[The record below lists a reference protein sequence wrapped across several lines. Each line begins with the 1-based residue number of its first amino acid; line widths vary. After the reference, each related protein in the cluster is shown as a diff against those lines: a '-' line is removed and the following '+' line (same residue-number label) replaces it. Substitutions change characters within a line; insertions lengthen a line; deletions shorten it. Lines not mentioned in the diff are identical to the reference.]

1 MAEKHIFIGLG
12 GAGVNTLAQIKYK
25 IYEKLPSAGRKS
37 RVEQLQEKY
46 RFLFIDT
53 DSEDIRKNNAAY
65 RDRFELGKTDFINPV
80 EELIDLGEQNP
91 LVIYRD
97 ASKSE
102 NTRINKRI
110 TEACHKEVANDIPN
124 SDLRLGA
131 GAFRIKSRIAFAR
144 KADDF
149 INKMHI
155 YINGLNSISEGAV
168 EKNTIY
174 YWIISSSNGGTGS
187 GIVND
192 VLYFVNM
199 VHKQLVGKSDP
210 QLALLLYMPQYYID
224 VNNGNERYPKNA
236 YAVLSELK
244 AFQVLSREIRP
255 HTPFHRLAL
264 LRDYTQFDTQEVY
277 RPFSYCIPVDYQTD
291 KGTNMGSLQNMYHNT
306 AEMIYYIHSGPGA
319 SGFRSIL
326 DNYINEIQSR
336 SADAFLI
343 PMGYIALRKP
353 EKDFEDYVQI
363 RLRYEL
369 LKYGIIGLPKHQGA
383 QTAKEVYKDYINKK
397 LFDKS
402 GGSLY
407 ATLKQQVNDMLEERM
422 PDGMIRDSDNKVM
435 KKLPLNVNQTE
446 TDQLVK
452 EIEYTI
458 YKKEHYIKEVLAG
471 ITSDLWGWI
480 EEHSLRYGLEYV
492 QSTLF
497 ELDIYC
503 TNIYDSYTGS
513 QQGRVSEHEAKQEQI
528 NSLAA
533 TLDDLYKNALEIT
546 VSERVTGSNKKDVEA
561 YFSALKDYATRKVD
575 LIMLDQVN
583 ELLKMLC
590 VGTNG
595 VVDKMRRHVANLLSE
610 AKHILSGERGP
621 EFAYG
626 ELAKSFMEKTRDVTS
641 VYLPK
646 IQDFA
651 ETYGWKEGHKFSKWY
666 EEIIT
671 PSDTYDK
678 GKGYI
683 PVRYTGEHS
692 LEAFLRSLAD
702 VNKELMITKGYYAGE
717 EMKLFRNPEMDNY
730 RTVIEDIL
738 SFAARSMEDKYRK
751 NQKINSEWFAKTLP
765 QFFDELDKEN
775 RDDIRKRMNPSLFF
789 TYEQEKDNNLLA
801 TRTIYVAGSDKI
813 AREVLQYNPGDKTAK
828 FATAEESSM
837 IYIIKARMGLSFD
850 FYRRY
855 DIIEREYMNT
865 VNKREFHFHTAFA
878 DCNGAYDQIV
888 LPEEFEPEL
897 ITLAHYILMDG
908 YKDILSRYYYVSGND
923 FDKDH
928 YTNTPFVFEDKRV
941 VLAKRS
947 NLSSKGEYI
956 CLTRS
961 NGVNELYL
969 SLVFGASRTPCCVVY
984 EKLKE
989 MYIREGLEQSIAN
1002 LIKDMLWV
1010 AKVKMEMNYDDV
1022 RQHVI
1027 NEYTRRLHA
1036 TDSREES
1043 SLLNKLLMVF
1053 TTKLDSFEKFIM

>member
-12 GAGVNTLAQIKYK
+12 GAGVNTLAQVKYK
-25 IYEKLPSAGRKS
+25 IYEKLTPTRHKS
-37 RVEQLQEKY
+37 RLEQLQEKY

-53 DSEDIRKNNAAY
+53 DSEDIRKNNIYY
-65 RDRFELGKTDFINPV
+65 RDRFELGKVDFINPV

-91 LVIYRD
+91 LVIYKD
-97 ASKSE
+97 ASKSQ

-110 TEACHKEVANDIPN
+110 TEACHMEVAKDIPN

-149 INKMHI
+149 INKMHM

-174 YWIISSSNGGTGS
+174 YWVISSSNGGTGS
-187 GIVND
+187 GVLND

-199 VHKQLVGKSDP
+199 IHKQLVGKGDP
-210 QLALLLYMPQYYID
+210 QLGLLLYMPQYYID
-224 VNNGNERYPKNA
+224 INSGNERYPKNA
-236 YAVLSELK
+236 YAVLSELT
-244 AFQVLSREIRP
+244 AFQVLSREMKP
-255 HTPFHRLAL
+255 YTSYHRLAL

-291 KGTNMGSLQNMYHNT
+291 KGTNMGSLQNMYYNT
-306 AEMIYYIHSGPGA
+306 AEMLYYIHSGPGA

-336 SADAFLI
+336 SSNVFLI

-353 EKDFEDYVQI
+353 EKDFEDYMQI

-369 LKYGIIGLPKHQGA
+369 LKYGIIGQSKHQGA
-383 QTAKEVYKDYINKK
+383 QTARDVYKDYIDKK

-402 GGSLY
+402 SGSLY
-407 ATLKQQVNDMLEERM
+407 ATLKQLANDMLEERM
-422 PDGMIRDSDNKVM
+422 SDGMIRDSDNKVM
-435 KKLPLNVNQTE
+435 KRLPSNVNQTE
-446 TDQLVK
+446 TDLLIK
-452 EIEYTI
+452 EIEYAI
-458 YKKEHYIKEVLAG
+458 YKREHFIKDVLAG
-471 ITSDLWGWI
+471 ITDNLWGWI
-480 EEHSLRYGLEYV
+480 ENNTLKYGLEYV

-497 ELDIYC
+497 ELDIYS
-503 TNIYDSYTGS
+503 TGVYDSYTSS
-513 QQGRVSEHEAKQEQI
+513 QQGRMSEHEAKQEQI
-528 NSLAA
+528 NSLAS
-533 TLDDLYKNALEIT
+533 TLDDLHKNALEIT
-546 VSERVTGSNKKDVEA
+546 VSEKITGNNKRDVEA
-561 YFSALKDYATRKVD
+561 YYNALKDYASRKVD
-575 LIMLDQVN
+575 LIILDQVN
-583 ELLKMLC
+583 ELLKVLC

-595 VVDKMRRHVANLLSE
+595 IVDKMRRHVANLLSE

-621 EFAYG
+621 EFAYD

-666 EEIIT
+666 EEIIA
-671 PSDTYDK
+671 PSDKYDK
-678 GKGYI
+678 GKGCI
-683 PVRYTGEHS
+683 PARYTGERS

-702 VNKELMITKGYYAGE
+702 VNKEQMIPKGYYAGD
-717 EMKLFRNPEMDNY
+717 EMKLFRNFDMDNY

-738 SFAARSMEDKYRK
+738 LFASRSLEDKYRK

-801 TRTIYVAGSDKI
+801 TRNIYVASSDKI

-828 FATAEESSM
+828 FATAEEPSM
-837 IYIIKARMGLSFD
+837 IYVIKARMGLSFD

-878 DCNGAYDQIV
+878 DCNGEYDKIV

-897 ITLAHYILMDG
+897 ITLAQYILMDG
-908 YKDILSRYYYVSGND
+908 YKDILSKYYYVSDDD

-941 VLAKRS
+941 VLAKKS
-947 NLSSKGEYI
+947 NISPKGEYI
-956 CLTRS
+956 CLTR
-961 NGVNELYL
+961 NDGINELYL
-969 SLVFGASRTPCCVVY
+969 SLVFGSSKTPCSVVY

-989 MYIREGLEQSIAN
+989 IYIKEGLEQSIEG
-1002 LIKDMLWV
+1002 LIKDMLWA
-1010 AKVKMEMNYDDV
+1010 AKNEMEMNYDDIRKKV
-1022 RQHVI
+1022 TD
-1027 NEYTRRLHA
+1027 EYTGRLNA
-1036 TDSREES
+1036 TESREEKA
-1043 SLLNKLLMVF
+1043 LLKKLLMVF
-1053 TTKLDSFEKFIM
+1053 KTELDSFEKFII